1 MGLREYEEAISTLK
15 AGLGFDRDAA
25 DFKSKLAEAQKLMV
39 SQKNK
44 QKEAYSK
51 MFESF

>member
-1 MGLREYEEAISTLK
+1 MGLKEYDEAILTLK
-15 AGLGFDRDAA
+15 AGLQLDKTAA
-25 DFKSKLAEAQKLMV
+25 DFKSKLAEAQKLMQA
-39 SQKNK
+39 QKNK